1 VAAYLSN
8 VLKVRVDDRHR
19 VEFFLSELHWN
30 AVGTGSQLVRDGR
43 RVVALH
49 LREGMRGRC
58 RVVRQEL
65 LFGVIGTRAERDVAR
80 EVPALPLWA
89 SGEVILRAPILNL
102 RMSGCVG
109 TWTWVIV
116 VTLARVL

>member
-1 VAAYLSN
+1 LSN

-19 VEFFLSELHWN
+19 VEFFLSKLHWN

-43 RVVALH
+43 RVVTLNV
-49 LREGMRGRC
+49 RERVRGLC

-65 LFGVIGTRAERDVAR
+65 LFRVIGTRAERDVAR
-80 EVPALPLWA
+80 EVAALPLWA

-102 RMSGCVG
+102 RMSSCVG